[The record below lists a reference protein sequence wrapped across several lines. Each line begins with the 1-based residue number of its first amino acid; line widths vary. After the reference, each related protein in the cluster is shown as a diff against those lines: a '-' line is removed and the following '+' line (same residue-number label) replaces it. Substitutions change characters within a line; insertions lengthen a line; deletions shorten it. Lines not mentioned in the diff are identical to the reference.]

1 MRAVQQFHELTVQL
15 IEFLESSAGR
25 DEKIQRTTELLEKRQ
40 RLMTEINPPF
50 SNEEKEIGAAAIT
63 LNKKL
68 NDLLSKEKILIQK
81 DIKELSRKKE
91 STNKYENPYN
101 SLLIDGMFYDKRK

>member
-1 MRAVQQFHELTVQL
+1 MSAVQQFHDLTVQL
-15 IEFLESSAGR
+15 IKLLESSADR
-25 DEKIQRTTELLEKRQ
+25 DEKIAKTTELLEKRQ
-40 RLMTEINPPF
+40 QLMSEMIPPF

-68 NDLLSKEKILIQK
+68 NDLLYKEKILIQK